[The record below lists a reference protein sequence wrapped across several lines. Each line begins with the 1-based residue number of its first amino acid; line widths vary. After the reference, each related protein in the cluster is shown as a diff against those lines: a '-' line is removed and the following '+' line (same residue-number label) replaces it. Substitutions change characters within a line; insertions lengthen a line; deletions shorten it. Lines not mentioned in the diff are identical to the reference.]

1 MSKLLQWFL
10 LFFRTMA
17 SSHAEDRRL
26 TKDGGEVRIRMVLEA
41 VRQIDQQRKPSFVC
55 IPVREGGPAGTG
67 SQDDLKAA
75 GFTADE
81 IEVLT
86 GEEGARR
93 IDVNGGEHGVLA
105 HIVRSILKTLGE
117 YEIPHAKR
125 HEQELLAGHFGIGV
139 IAKQEE
145 HQKKVRGILKSHNG
159 HFINF
164 YGTWT
169 MQNLEP

>member
-1 MSKLLQWFL
+1 M
-10 LFFRTMA
+10 RPGE
-17 SSHAEDRRL
+17 AEGAKRSDFIAYP
-26 TKDGGEVRIRMVLEA
+26 TNKVVGF
-41 VRQIDQQRKPSFVC
+41 IDDPGDAQAALS
-55 IPVREGGPAGTG
+55 
-67 SQDDLKAA
+67 DLKAA

-86 GEEGARR
+86 GEEGAQR

-139 IAKQEE
+139 TAKQEE

-169 MQNLEP
+169 MENLEP